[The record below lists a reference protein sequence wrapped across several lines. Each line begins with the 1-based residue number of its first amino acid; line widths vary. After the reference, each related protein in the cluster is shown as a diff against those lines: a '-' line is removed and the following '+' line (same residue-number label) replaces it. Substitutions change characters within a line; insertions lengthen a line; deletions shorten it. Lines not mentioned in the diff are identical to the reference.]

1 MSKTEINFDP
11 ERVGQACLDQSAG
24 SVVWRDEKR
33 GIGVL
38 LQADMDEYSIFYL
51 ETYTNPNA
59 KKKYKNVTVR
69 LTRNEYDDPA
79 WHWAHYNGDAEPRPI
94 PDVEEDDAAAAVMFA
109 VRQAVR
115 LMDAE

>member
-24 SVVWRDEKR
+24 SVIWRDEKR

-51 ETYTNPNA
+51 ETYADPTA
-59 KKKYKNVTVR
+59 KKKYKDVTVR
-69 LTRNEYDDPA
+69 LTRSAFDDPA
-79 WHWAHYNGDAEPRPI
+79 WHWEHYSGDAESHPI
-94 PDVEEDDAAAAVMFA
+94 PDVDGDDAPAAIMFG